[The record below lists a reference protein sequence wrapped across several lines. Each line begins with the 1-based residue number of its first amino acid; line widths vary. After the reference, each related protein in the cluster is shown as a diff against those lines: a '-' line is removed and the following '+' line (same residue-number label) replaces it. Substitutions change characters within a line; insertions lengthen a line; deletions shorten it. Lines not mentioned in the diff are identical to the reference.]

1 MKIRVYL
8 VLSAMSKVTLISIR
22 NIEKLGPNMVQYKKN
37 GTHKRYDTG
46 IFGERRSGLYL
57 VPVIVRS

>member
-22 NIEKLGPNMVQYKKN
+22 NIEKLGPNMVQYKK
-37 GTHKRYDTG
+37 TG
-46 IFGERRSGLYL
+46 HTRDMILASSAKLDRAD
-57 VPVIVRS
+57 V

>member
-37 GTHKRYDTG
+37 GTHKSYESEPL
-46 IFGERRSGLYL
+46 GERSQGPPHNTLG
-57 VPVIVRS
+57 V